1 MLGRSPARLPVA
13 GSTLDFWCDFFYCF
27 IFYSREW
34 RLARNVRLVH
44 INCSAK
50 PGRCGMNR
58 PRTKPAVGHVLVV
71 TFILGLNLALLVW
84 SGGSE
89 RCVLDR
95 CSCGSPCR
103 GFDSRLLGVI
113 FIFFIF
119 LFQGIGS
126 IGECAAH
133 EYKLPCKARSLRDK
147 EFSRN
152 QSSRNFEL
160 RPYFETI

>member
-1 MLGRSPARLPVA
+1 MTLLPVSERGSGVWSGGAGGWVLGRSPARLPVA
-13 GSTLDFWCDFFYCF
+13 GSTLDFWWDFFYCF

-34 RLARNVRLVH
+34 RLARNVRLVN

-58 PRTKPAVGHVLVV
+58 FRGIKNVNKFTYRPSLSRSRKGGYSSSPGLWPCTKPAVGHVLVV

-89 RCVLDR
+89 SCVLDR

-103 GFDSRLLGVI
+103 GFDS
-113 FIFFIF
+113 
-119 LFQGIGS
+119 
-126 IGECAAH
+126 
-133 EYKLPCKARSLRDK
+133 
-147 EFSRN
+147 
-152 QSSRNFEL
+152 
-160 RPYFETI
+160 